1 MCTAN
6 TPGAA
11 SPLDPAI
18 GETGQESAST
28 RSVAEERAREG
39 VKVQIRWRLRQVM
52 ASRDV
57 WTATGLH
64 ALMIRHAGI
73 ELSKQSVSD
82 LVSKQPV
89 QVKMKTLEALCTSLR
104 CTPNELFGIDTP
116 REVSIPD
123 DADGADAR
131 G

>member
-1 MCTAN
+1 MCIAN

-11 SPLDPAI
+11 SLLDPAI
-18 GETGQESAST
+18 GETGQQSALV
-28 RSVAEERAREG
+28 RNVAEERAREG

-57 WTATGLH
+57 WTATGLRE
-64 ALMIRHAGI
+64 LMIRRGGI

-116 REVSIPD
+116 REVSIAD
-123 DADGADAR
+123 DAGSAEAR
-131 G
+131 W